1 MHLHNQNVTRLL
13 TVFFPTRNIA
23 IILVSLLPM
32 SFTLCFD
39 NQQES
44 LTVRTKQT
52 SSVKNIFEE
61 GEEKEKR
68 AGCLSC
74 SLQFNI
80 SGLSIASSI
89 NFLTDA
95 FTEA

>member
-1 MHLHNQNVTRLL
+1 
-13 TVFFPTRNIA
+13 
-23 IILVSLLPM
+23 
-32 SFTLCFD
+32 
-39 NQQES
+39 

-52 SSVKNIFEE
+52 SFVKTVVEG

-74 SLQFNI
+74 PLQLNI
-80 SGLSIASSI
+80 SGLSTASSI
-89 NFLTDA
+89 NLLTDA